1 MTTFSDRL
9 NQIIAESGLT
19 KTAFAKRIEVS
30 QGFVSQL
37 TTGSFNPSARTI
49 SAICREFN
57 VRREWLESGEVPM
70 RHPEPETDMD
80 VINDLLMD
88 VDNPVAELIRKI
100 YRTYKK
106 LPAEDQQTF
115 QRFVASLLNEK

>member
-1 MTTFSDRL
+1 MDTFGARIQAVIEQSGLKKIQFAEKMGISSAYVSQLCSDIRTPSDRL
-9 NQIIAESGLT
+9 VAD
-19 KTAFAKRIEVS
+19 
-30 QGFVSQL
+30 
-37 TTGSFNPSARTI
+37 
-49 SAICREFN
+49 ICREFRI
-57 VRREWLESGEVPM
+57 RREWLESGEGPM

-115 QRFVASLLNEK
+115 QRFVASLLDEK